1 MDPVVCA
8 DVPSWWQVS
17 VLPGASRA
25 FNFSIMAEHLMG
37 THWYH
42 AHKHGS
48 VSLQVI
54 GGLAGL
60 IIMQPSNDYLAALP
74 VDLAALC
81 TFVVCRSRPFPSRG
95 RVPLLGARAYVC
107 RDCPSRRLPHGH
119 NQSFICVYSCEGMAP
134 RRWLLCTVAH
144 QRC

>member
-81 TFVVCRSRPFPSRG
+81 TFQKLTDCSSSLQGDLFVLVVIVSPAAVGVVSPTAS
-95 RVPLLGARAYVC
+95 V
-107 RDCPSRRLPHGH
+107 
-119 NQSFICVYSCEGMAP
+119 CVYRVHAISQFA
-134 RRWLLCTVAH
+134 
-144 QRC
+144 